1 MSIFASMN
9 NEGLEQAT
17 DNLGGSFTKESGIY
31 EAVIKMAY
39 AGASKDNAR
48 FIQFI
53 FELGGKEYKE
63 TIYFTNRAGQNSFE
77 KNGKKFPLPG
87 FSTIDDICKVATGQP
102 FSAQDTED
110 KLVKVY
116 DYSARAEVPTLVPV
130 LVDLIGKPVVLAIL
144 KITENKKADSG
155 QVDAAGKKIYIA
167 TADTRDV
174 NTIDKVFNEDGFT
187 IIELAEK
194 APSPVFQGAWSTRN
208 SGKTRDKTTPVAAGG
223 KPGAPGRPAPAAG
236 TPRPNLFGKT

>member
-31 EAVIKMAY
+31 PGTIKMAY
-39 AGASKDNAR
+39 AGASKGGAR

-53 FELGGKEYKE
+53 IDMNGKEYKE
-63 TIYFTNRAGQNSFE
+63 TLYFTNKLGANCYE
-77 KNGKKFPLPG
+77 KNGKKFPRPG
-87 FSTIDDICKVATGQP
+87 FVHIDDICKVATGQP
-102 FSAQDTED
+102 FSAQDTEE

-116 DYSARAEVPTLVPV
+116 DYTAKAEVPTLVPV
-130 LVDLIGKPVVLAIL
+130 LVDLIGKPIVLAIL
-144 KITENKKADSG
+144 KITENKSASDG
-155 QVDAAGKKIYIA
+155 NGGYVA
-167 TADTRDV
+167 TAETRDI

-187 IIELAEK
+187 TIEVTEK
-194 APSPVFQGAWSTRN
+194 APAPVFQGAWSTRN

-223 KPGAPGRPAPAAG
+223 KPGAPGRPAPAVG

>member
-31 EAVIKMAY
+31 EAVVKMAY
-39 AGASKDNAR
+39 AGASDKGAR

-53 FELGGKEYKE
+53 FELAGKEYKE
-63 TIYFTNRAGQNSFE
+63 TVYFTNRAGQNSYE

-87 FSTIDDICKVATGQP
+87 FTTIDDVCKAATGQP
-102 FSAQDTED
+102 FSAQDTEE

-116 DYSARAEVPTLVPV
+116 DRTAKAEVPTIVPV
-130 LVDLIGKPVVLAIL
+130 LVDLIGKNVVLAIL
-144 KITENKKADSG
+144 KITENKSQSDG
-155 QVDAAGKKIYIA
+155 NGGYIT
-167 TADTRDV
+167 TAETRDV

-194 APSPVFQGAWSTRN
+194 APAPVFQGAWSTRN

>member
-1 MSIFASMN
+1 MN

-31 EAVIKMAY
+31 PGTVKMAY
-39 AGASKDNAR
+39 AGASKGGAR

-53 FELGGKEYKE
+53 IDMNGKEYKE
-63 TIYFTNRAGQNSFE
+63 TLYFTNKLGANCYE

-87 FSTIDDICKVATGQP
+87 FVHIDDICKVATGQP
-102 FSAQDTED
+102 FSAQDTEE

-116 DYSARAEVPTLVPV
+116 DHTAKAEVPTLVPV

-144 KITENKKADSG
+144 KITENKSTSDG
-155 QVDAAGKKIYIA
+155 NGGYVA
-167 TADTRDV
+167 TAETRDV

-187 IIELAEK
+187 TIEVTDK
-194 APSPVFQGAWSTRN
+194 APAPVFQGAWSTRN

-223 KPGAPGRPAPAAG
+223 KPGAPGRPAPAVG